1 MSSRRHLN
9 PDQFSMVTDTD
20 RDQGIHSV
28 DAFHPGYLQGQHPVG
43 SMLWEIGSGRITNI
57 SVDDQHRRQGI
68 ATRMYNH
75 VNEKGYG
82 SEPRHDV
89 ESMRTKLGSKWVSS
103 VGGPS
108 LSPSA
113 YDE

>member
-9 PDQFSMVTDTD
+9 PDQFRMVMDTD
-20 RDQGIHSV
+20 RDQGVHSV
-28 DAFHPGYLQGQHPVG
+28 DAFHPDYLQGQHPVG
-43 SMLWEIGSGRITNI
+43 TMLWETGGGRITNI

-75 VNEKGYG
+75 VNQQGYG
-82 SEPRHDV
+82 SEPRHD
-89 ESMRTKLGSKWVSS
+89 EEKMRTALGKKWVNA

-108 LSPSA
+108 ISSSS
-113 YDE
+113 YE